1 MKNRWLMGAAAAAL
15 TVAGAVSTQAADL
28 PTRKEAPPP
37 VFVPPPFTWTGF
49 YIGGNAGGGWST
61 GDTTLSGFFPAFTT
75 PFFPGGVL
83 FNNFLPTGRLNT
95 GTSGFIG
102 GGQAGYNWQ
111 TGWSM
116 LGTGALVLGIETDFD
131 GASMSKNVDIVGANF
146 INPFTGVPN
155 DFITAH
161 GHASLDWLGTTR
173 GRVGFT
179 AWDNRLMFYGTGG
192 VAYGGGSANASIF
205 DAQNGFFWSGS
216 TSASRVGWT
225 AGAGVEYAFTDNW
238 ILGAE
243 WLYFNL
249 GSHTTT
255 LVGTGLLNSII
266 PVGSFVS
273 VRQTFDGNEV
283 RARLSYK
290 F

>member
-1 MKNRWLMGAAAAAL
+1 MKSCWLMGAAAAAL
-15 TVAGAVSTQAADL
+15 TVAGAVSAQAADL
-28 PTRKEAPPP
+28 PTKKEAPAP

-49 YIGGNAGGGWST
+49 YIGGNAGGVWNSGN
-61 GDTTLSGFFPAFTT
+61 TTLSGFFPAFTS
-75 PFFPGGVL
+75 PFFPGGVV
-83 FNNFLPTGRLNT
+83 FNNFLPTGRLNS
-95 GTSGFIG
+95 GASGFIG

-111 TGWSM
+111 TG
-116 LGTGALVLGIETDFD
+116 GFGFGNLVLGIETDFD
-131 GASMSKNVDIVGANF
+131 GTSMSKSVDIVGANF
-146 INPFTGVPN
+146 INPFTGVNN

-161 GHASLDWLGTTR
+161 GHVSLDWLGTTR
-173 GRVGFT
+173 GRVGFA
-179 AWDNRLMFYGTGG
+179 AWDNRLLIYGTGG

-225 AGAGVEYAFTDNW
+225 AGAGVEYAFTYNW

-243 WLYFNL
+243 WLYYNL
-249 GSHTTT
+249 GSRTTT

-266 PVGSFVS
+266 PAGSFVS
-273 VRQTFDGNEV
+273 VKQTFDGNEV